1 MKHDI
6 RDNLKLVI
14 NDKGYI
20 QAVIAHKANIS
31 PAKLSQIL
39 NKGRKL
45 EANELFSICEAIEMS
60 PSELRLYNESQLIK

>member
-1 MKHDI
+1 MNKLKTDI
-6 RDNLKLVI
+6 RDNLKAVI
-14 NDKGYI
+14 EEKGYI

-45 EANELFSICEAIEMS
+45 EANELFEICEAIEMS
-60 PSELRLYNESQLIK
+60 PTDLRCFKPSE